1 MELVRSASF
10 LLNPRE
16 YLHLSLKHKSF
27 HSITFYCRDQIKHDN
42 ALIPTKT
49 GRVRKGEKSSQP
61 VSMGACQE
69 FMPVVLRFLH
79 SDRDEHL
86 HIALVMVRGL
96 KELVSVLSGSCFFV
110 FDHCDVIMIHFRHYI
125 LYAFKIKSMFWRIFT
140 LWIFFVYIRYNLSPS
155 QVQSLLE
162 RFWDQLL
169 QMSRNHLTSCQSANL
184 ESLYMI
190 LVTTVERV
198 RQLTSWKSPE
208 VSKEAS
214 AAYTLLEK
222 LWE

>member
-1 MELVRSASF
+1 MNYNDQSTNIAVQHPEIA
-10 LLNPRE
+10 NK
-16 YLHLSLKHKSF
+16 LSRRLIQLRAARTLWHKDMNQFMDHILRVNDDGLSYDVF
-27 HSITFYCRDQIKHDN
+27 PWII
-42 ALIPTKT
+42 

-86 HIALVMVRGL
+86 HIALVMV
-96 KELVSVLSGSCFFV
+96 
-110 FDHCDVIMIHFRHYI
+110 
-125 LYAFKIKSMFWRIFT
+125 
-140 LWIFFVYIRYNLSPS
+140 
-155 QVQSLLE
+155 QSLLE

-169 QMSRNHLTSCQSANL
+169 QMSRNHLTSCQSGNL

-198 RQLTSWKSPE
+198 RQLTSCKSPE
-208 VSKEAS
+208 VNKEAT
-214 AAYTLLEK
+214 AAYALLEK
-222 LWE
+222 L